1 MHRCCHC
8 QYWLGFENSIPL
20 PPQVELEVADPLVEN
35 DGENDANENEENSDD
50 NSNNNNNNNGVAVAN
65 NNDNNCSRRRKRKR
79 SASRGCSKK
88 SWVLENKYQG
98 VEPNMNMNI
107 SYLHFS
113 SNYSLTD

>member
-50 NSNNNNNNNGVAVAN
+50 NSNNNNNNGVAVAN

-88 SWVLENKYQG
+88 S
-98 VEPNMNMNI
+98 
-107 SYLHFS
+107 
-113 SNYSLTD
+113 